1 MCRNIVGYCDLNIH
15 NVNTFEAMGN
25 HTLEAFFAL
34 VRAGLFPVRGD
45 GFMVHGQDKRQ
56 SRAIESLF
64 RDVDWNEVYQMAQEQ
79 SVQGIVLQ
87 GIERFK
93 NHNVDLRSAT
103 TGDACQSKNLNF
115 DIPQILLLQWI
126 GEVQVIEQQNKEMNA
141 FVADLI
147 EKLRQNDIYV
157 LLVKGQGIA
166 QCYEKPLW
174 RCSGDVDLFLDDVN
188 YEKAKIL
195 LMPLASEVETESVGS
210 KHLGMT
216 INDWIVEL
224 HGSLRV
230 GLPNKI
236 NRVLDYIKTE
246 TFNRGNVR
254 SWMNGQT
261 EVFLL
266 GKENDIVYVF
276 VHFFNHFYKE
286 GVGLRQLCDWCR
298 LMWTYRDEI
307 DVKKIEGCIQ
317 EMGLVSE
324 WKAFYNLASRY
335 LGMPD
340 LDARLMAKDS
350 RFDKKADK
358 IMEFILKAGNM
369 GHNRDMSHFSKYPY
383 LLRKCVSM
391 CRRITDLI
399 NHARIFPLDSLRF
412 FPRIMWN
419 GVVSAI
425 RGE

>member
-1 MCRNIVGYCDLNIH
+1 M
-15 NVNTFEAMGN
+15 
-25 HTLEAFFAL
+25 
-34 VRAGLFPVRGD
+34 
-45 GFMVHGQDKRQ
+45 
-56 SRAIESLF
+56 
-64 RDVDWNEVYQMAQEQ
+64 
-79 SVQGIVLQ
+79 
-87 GIERFK
+87 
-93 NHNVDLRSAT
+93 
-103 TGDACQSKNLNF
+103 
-115 DIPQILLLQWI
+115 
-126 GEVQVIEQQNKEMNA
+126 
-141 FVADLI
+141 
-147 EKLRQNDIYV
+147 
-157 LLVKGQGIA
+157 
-166 QCYEKPLW
+166 
-174 RCSGDVDLFLDDVN
+174 DDVN
-188 YEKAKIL
+188 YEKAKRVL
-195 LMPLASEVETESVGS
+195 VPLASEVETEYVGS

-216 INDWIVEL
+216 IGDWIVEL

-236 NRVLDYIKTE
+236 NRVLDDIKTD
-246 TFNRGNVR
+246 TFNRGNMR
-254 SWMNGQT
+254 SWMNGRTQ
-261 EVFLL
+261 VLLL

-340 LDARLMAKDS
+340 LDSQDSQARMSDQRSSARLTSVESATSRHSSNNFGSEHDSITDFMVCDS
-350 RFDKKADK
+350 RFDKKADR
-358 IMEFILKAGNM
+358 IMEFVLKAGNM

-383 LLRKCVSM
+383 LIRKCVSM
-391 CRRITDLI
+391 GRRIGDLI

-412 FPRIMWN
+412 FPRIMFN
-419 GVVSAI
+419 GVRSAM